1 MTTEFPTLTT
11 AERDRRYAAVRSLMD
26 RAGLDAVL
34 VSGQGRDQLD
44 RYLTNEGTRSY
55 CVLPR
60 HGDPVSVV
68 PTGNITL
75 GRYDEPGGRYER
87 WVTDQRLTRP
97 GHQLG
102 DVLADLGLTAATIGV
117 VGLRSRAP
125 ASVAGTIPFGT
136 WQRVL
141 DRLPDATFVDLHAE
155 FEQLMLVHSEAEL
168 AMIRHSAAIGE
179 TACAAMIEVAGA
191 GVRES
196 EISAAGMHAVTA
208 AGGLWLNGPQR
219 SGAERLG
226 WAGPDWPW
234 MGGGSRVLEKGD
246 VYGAEL
252 FTLYGGFESQQQVE
266 ISIGQPDD
274 VHRRL
279 EEVAVEAYTRG
290 VEYLHVGG
298 TFAEL
303 CEVMERPLRA
313 AGAWNMG
320 PVVQTVSP
328 VIYNGATHVG
338 LDLQAGLAGIPL
350 PPTTPRDGD
359 FVIEPGIAFAF
370 EPNACLDRARVSIG
384 GTVLVTESGVEELN
398 SLCLRV
404 NVV

>member
-1 MTTEFPTLTT
+1 MNDFPTLTT
-11 AERDRRYAAVRSLMD
+11 AERDRRYAALRTLMD
-26 RAGLDAVL
+26 GAGLDAVL
-34 VSGQGRDQLD
+34 VAGLGRDQLD

-68 PTGNITL
+68 PTGNVTL
-75 GRYDEPGGRYER
+75 GRYDEPGRRYER
-87 WVTDQRLTRP
+87 WVADQRLTRP

-102 DVLADLGLTAATIGV
+102 EVLDELGLGQGHIGV

-125 ASVAGTIPFGT
+125 ASTAGVIPFGT

-141 DRLPDATFVDLHAE
+141 DRLPSATFVDFHAE
-155 FEQLMLVHSEAEL
+155 FEQLMLVHSDEEL
-168 AMIRHSAAIGE
+168 EMIRFSAGIGE
-179 TACAAMIEVAGA
+179 SACAAMIDAAAA

-196 EISAAGMHAVTA
+196 EIIGAGMHATA
-208 AGGLWLNGPQR
+208 AGGGLWLNGPQR

-226 WAGPDWPW
+226 WAGADWLW
-234 MGGGSRVLEKGD
+234 MGGGGRALEQGD
-246 VYGAEL
+246 VFGAEL
-252 FTLYGGFESQQQVE
+252 FTFYGGFESQQQIE
-266 ISIGQPDD
+266 ISIGRPDE

-279 EEVAVEAYTRG
+279 EEIAVDAYSRG
-290 VEYLHVGG
+290 VEYLRTGG

-303 CEVMERPLRA
+303 CAVMEAPLRA

-328 VIYNGATHVG
+328 VIFNGATHVG
-338 LDLQAGLAGIPL
+338 LDEQAGLAGVPL
-350 PPTTPRDGD
+350 PHTSPRDGD
-359 FVIEPGIAFAF
+359 FEIVPGIAFAF
-370 EPNACLDRARVSIG
+370 EPNACLDRSRVSIG
-384 GTVLVTESGVEELN
+384 GTVLVTAEGVEELN
-398 SLCLRV
+398 KLCLRV

>member
-1 MTTEFPTLTT
+1 VNDFPTLTL
-11 AERDRRYAAVRSLMD
+11 AERDRRYAAVRALMD
-26 RAGLDAVL
+26 EAGLDAVL
-34 VSGQGRDQLD
+34 VAGLGRDQLD

-68 PTGNITL
+68 PTGNVTL
-75 GRYDEPGGRYER
+75 GRFDEPGRRYER
-87 WVTDQRLTRP
+87 WVADQRLTRP
-97 GHQLG
+97 GFQLG
-102 DVLADLGLTAATIGV
+102 DVLDEVGLGEGRIGV

-125 ASVAGTIPFGT
+125 ASIAGVIPWGT

-141 DRLPDATFVDLHAE
+141 ERLPAATFVDFHAE
-155 FEQLMLVHSEAEL
+155 FEQLMLVHSDEEM
-168 AMIRHSAAIGE
+168 AMLRHSAGIGE
-179 TACAAMIEVAGA
+179 AACAEMIAVAGA

-196 EISAAGMHAVTA
+196 EIVAAGMQATA
-208 AGGLWLNGPQR
+208 SRGGMWLNGPQR

-226 WAGPDWPW
+226 WAGADWIW
-234 MGGGSRVLEKGD
+234 MGGGGRPLEKGD
-246 VYGAEL
+246 VFGAEL
-252 FTLYGGFESQQQVE
+252 FTFYGGFETQQQIE

-274 VHRRL
+274 THRRL
-279 EEVAVEAYTRG
+279 EEIAHDAYRRG

-298 TFAEL
+298 SFAEL
-303 CEVMERPLRA
+303 CEVMEAPLRA

-338 LDLQAGLAGIPL
+338 MDLQDGLAGVPL
-350 PPTTPRDGD
+350 PHTTPRDGD
-359 FVIEPGIAFAF
+359 FEIVPGIAFAF
-370 EPNACLDRARVSIG
+370 EPNACFDRSRVSIG
-384 GTVLVTESGVEELN
+384 GTVLVTGSGVEELN
-398 SLCLRV
+398 TLCLRV